1 MEEEEAKETSCS
13 CQGCVLHRNKPS
25 PLRSEKVGWKGAD
38 ETLGNGLDVD
48 ASARAQCR
56 DNAKTRVGMD
66 VRGRAPT
73 KKDGEREKKTC
84 GCFWVVVER
93 RTPLPCTSKRT
104 MRRKR
109 RGKVQGGAVDYLQRR

>member
-13 CQGCVLHRNKPS
+13 CQGCGLHRNKPS
-25 PLRSEKVGWKGAD
+25 PLRSEKVDWKGAD

-48 ASARAQCR
+48 AGARAQWR
-56 DNAKTRVGMD
+56 GNAKTRVGME
-66 VRGRAPT
+66 VRCRAPT
-73 KKDGEREKKTC
+73 KTDGERGKKTC

-104 MRRKR
+104 MRRKG
-109 RGKVQGGAVDYLQRR
+109 RGKVQGGVVD